1 MPKSNELFGFSE
13 QLFIYTKV
21 TITLNGN
28 VKAERTAL
36 SKCGQKE
43 RKLNMNRTQAMENLK
58 SFGIEEPTDEQVT
71 NYLNQVHGESNKEKQ
86 RAEAYKAQ
94 ADKANELEKKLDE
107 LNSSNLSDIE
117 KANKD
122 RDDALGQIDALNKK
136 IADMELKAQL
146 AEKGIVGEDAENLI
160 KDGKLD
166 IETLGKI
173 ISEREIASAS
183 AKEKELLMNTPN
195 PKGNGGKPEDA
206 KPIDVENAEKLS
218 FGVGMDTANKDYY
231 KV

>member
-1 MPKSNELFGFSE
+1 MRKIASRCRTTCVNKVRAESE
-13 QLFIYTKV
+13 EI
-21 TITLNGN
+21 LNR
-28 VKAERTAL
+28 V
-36 SKCGQKE
+36 
-43 RKLNMNRTQAMENLK
+43 QAMENLK

-71 NYLNQVHGESNKEKQ
+71 AYLNQVHGESNKEKA
-86 RAEAYKAQ
+86 RADALKAQ
-94 ADKANELEKKLDE
+94 ADKVAELEKLLESANDE
-107 LNSSNLSDIE
+107 KLSDIE
-117 KANKD
+117 KANK
-122 RDDALGQIDALNKK
+122 ATEKANEEISNLQKK

-183 AKEKELLMNTPN
+183 AKEQELLKNTPN
-195 PKGNGGKPEDA
+195 PMGIGGKTEDA
-206 KPIDVENAEKLS
+206 KPADVENAEKLS
-218 FGVGMDTANKDYY
+218 FGVGVDADNKDYY

>member
-1 MPKSNELFGFSE
+1 
-13 QLFIYTKV
+13 
-21 TITLNGN
+21 
-28 VKAERTAL
+28 
-36 SKCGQKE
+36 
-43 RKLNMNRTQAMENLK
+43 MNRAQAMENWK
-58 SFGIEEPTDEQVT
+58 SFGIEEPTDEQIT
-71 NYLNQVHGESNKEKQ
+71 AYLNQVHGESNKEKA
-86 RAEAYKAQ
+86 RADALKAQ
-94 ADKANELEKKLDE
+94 ADKADELKKQLDE
-107 LNSSNLSDIE
+107 MNNANLSDIE

-122 RDDALGQIDALNKK
+122 RDDALGQIEALNKK

-183 AKEKELLMNTPN
+183 AKEQELLKNTPN
-195 PKGNGGKPEDA
+195 PMGVGGKTEDA
-206 KPIDVENAEKLS
+206 KPADVENAEKLT
-218 FGVGMDTANKDYY
+218 FGVGVDADNKDYY

>member
-1 MPKSNELFGFSE
+1 
-13 QLFIYTKV
+13 
-21 TITLNGN
+21 
-28 VKAERTAL
+28 
-36 SKCGQKE
+36 
-43 RKLNMNRTQAMENLK
+43 MNRAQAMENLK

-71 NYLNQVHGESNKEKQ
+71 AYLNQVHGESNKEKA
-86 RAEAYKAQ
+86 RADALKAQ
-94 ADKANELEKKLDE
+94 ADKVAELEKLLESANDE
-107 LNSSNLSDIE
+107 KLSDIE
-117 KANKD
+117 KANK
-122 RDDALGQIDALNKK
+122 ATEKANEEIANLQKK

-183 AKEKELLMNTPN
+183 AKEQELLKNTPN
-195 PKGNGGKPEDA
+195 PMGIGGKAEDA
-206 KPIDVENAEKLS
+206 KPADVENAEKLT
-218 FGVGMDTANKDYY
+218 FGVGVDADNKDYY